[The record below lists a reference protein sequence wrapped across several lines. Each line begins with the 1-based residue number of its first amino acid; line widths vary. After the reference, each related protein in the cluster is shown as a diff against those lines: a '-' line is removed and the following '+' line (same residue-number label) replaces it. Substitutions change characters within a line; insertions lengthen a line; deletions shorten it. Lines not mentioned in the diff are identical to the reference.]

1 MCGIVGGK
9 NLVSI
14 DEFLDF
20 AWDSLKIR
28 GEDGFG
34 VIFFDNKLNYLMFKD
49 INKKNVLIHLKE
61 NKEKIKKFPFFLA
74 HNRKASL
81 GSLINYDLTHP
92 ILYKNTILIHNGTK
106 LILQKLF
113 DMESDSL
120 AIAYLLNEL
129 KLKDNGKFIE
139 KILDKAGIIFGFKKE
154 ERLFI
159 FQKDKTRSLYFSNKN
174 LIFSSL
180 PLFEDMKKVKEFSFK
195 TKKNFEDIFSDFK
208 YLDESETKENVN
220 KKDIDENVNED
231 IFPLNF
237 TKIWRV

>member
-1 MCGIVGGK
+1 
-9 NLVSI
+9 
-14 DEFLDF
+14 
-20 AWDSLKIR
+20 
-28 GEDGFG
+28 
-34 VIFFDNKLNYLMFKD
+34 
-49 INKKNVLIHLKE
+49 
-61 NKEKIKKFPFFLA
+61 
-74 HNRKASL
+74 
-81 GSLINYDLTHP
+81 
-92 ILYKNTILIHNGTK
+92 
-106 LILQKLF
+106 
-113 DMESDSL
+113 MESDSL